1 VSLESSVLV
10 TAYSYIM
17 FTLSDSVI
25 GIIGMTD
32 ILDMSFVWAY
42 KNPEIFRDLL
52 CLFRLE
58 LPTISGVIIAIYD
71 RPR

>member
-1 VSLESSVLV
+1 
-10 TAYSYIM
+10 M
-17 FTLSDSVI
+17 FILSDRVI

-32 ILDMSFVWAY
+32 ILDVSFVWAY

-52 CLFRLE
+52 CLFGLE
-58 LPTISGVIIAIYD
+58 LPTINGVIIALYD